1 MNAISPTAFTSE
13 SGVDEEPEAESEI
26 EFTLRATPV
35 LDHESPRIAEFV
47 AEEAPGSAAGAT
59 GADLR
64 EQCQALFYAVRDGI
78 DYEVFDTG
86 LRDADLAGSAVLDAG
101 RGFCLHKSILYAT
114 AVRHLGVPSRLASS
128 LVRNHLSSPE
138 LTALVGGEVFLHWY
152 VEIRLDGRWIKVT
165 PVFNRLLCR
174 MYGIAP
180 LEFEGVHHAF
190 DPQGLKRMEFLGD
203 VRLHPDPTPDRI
215 RELIQSAH
223 PAMVTP
229 DLRVPS
235 RGRFVGSGSPT

>member
-1 MNAISPTAFTSE
+1 MNAISGT
-13 SGVDEEPEAESEI
+13 EAEVRFGTEAETATGTETATET
-26 EFTLRATPV
+26 EFALRATPV
-35 LDHESPRIAEFV
+35 LDHESARIAQFV
-47 AEEAPGSAAGAT
+47 AEVAPAGP
-59 GADLR
+59 DVR
-64 EQCQALFYAVRDGI
+64 ERCRALFYAVRDGI
-78 DYEVFDTG
+78 DYEVFDTS

-152 VEIRLDGRWIKVT
+152 VEIHLDGRWIKVT

-203 VRLHPDPTPDRI
+203 VRLHPDPAPETI
-215 RELIQSAH
+215 RELVQSAH

-229 DLRVPS
+229 SLRVPS
-235 RGRFVGSGSPT
+235 RSRFAGSGSPS

>member
-1 MNAISPTAFTSE
+1 MNAIPLT
-13 SGVDEEPEAESEI
+13 ESEI
-26 EFTLRATPV
+26 EFAARATPV
-35 LDHESPRIAEFV
+35 LDHKSARIAQFV
-47 AEEAPGSAAGAT
+47 AEEAPAGA
-59 GADLR
+59 DVR
-64 EQCQALFYAVRDGI
+64 ERCRALFYAVRDRI

-114 AVRHLGVPSRLASS
+114 AARHLGVPSRLASG

-152 VEIRLDGRWIKVT
+152 AEIRLDDRWVKVT

-180 LEFEGVHHAF
+180 LEFDGVHDAVYHPF
-190 DPQGLKRMEFLGD
+190 DLQGHQHMEFLGD

-215 RELIQSAH
+215 RELIGSTH

-235 RGRFVGSGSPT
+235 RNRIAGSSPPS

>member
-1 MNAISPTAFTSE
+1 MNAISQTESE
-13 SGVDEEPEAESEI
+13 AQTESPPESEAESEI
-26 EFTLRATPV
+26 EFTTRATPV
-35 LDHESPRIAEFV
+35 LDHESARIAQFV
-47 AEEAPGSAAGAT
+47 AEEAPT
-59 GADLR
+59 GADVR
-64 EQCQALFYAVRDGI
+64 EQCRALFYAVRDGI

-152 VEIRLDGRWIKVT
+152 VEIHLDGRWVKVT

-180 LEFEGVHHAF
+180 LEFEGIHHAF

-203 VRLHPDPTPDRI
+203 VRLHPEPTPDRI
-215 RELIQSAH
+215 RELIRSAH

-235 RGRFVGSGSPT
+235 RGRFAGSGAPS